1 MMSEGI
7 NKEKWILVAF
17 LTLLLF
23 AALTAH
29 ASAWYDTDWGYRK
42 SFTVNNTGSE
52 LTDYQIMFTVN
63 RSAGSDSGTTVY
75 LDGKCAEDYDDIRFV
90 AADDIT
96 LYSYWIENSN
106 STIASVWVNFTSL
119 PTGDTIAYL
128 YYGNSGASAVSDG
141 DATFPFF
148 DHFDGDALDTDKW
161 TVDSGTPLVSGSVL
175 NLSGSI
181 TQKISGKTS
190 FGYNYRFE
198 IRGYHPSNNQ
208 AVFGFWS
215 SSEHRTM
222 WLGRAANTNDYVQ
235 TRDGPTYTLTDDG
248 IDRSGTTYYIY
259 GGVTRS
265 GASDFYIDRVFRR
278 TLTTHIPTDDMP
290 IALTCE
296 ANKGT
301 VCVDWVLVRKYFATE
316 PTVSAWESEEEVPP
330 YWIIADFTGTPTSG
344 GLPLTVYFTDTST
357 VNNCTID
364 TWQWAFGDSTSNSTA
379 QNPAHTYTTTGLY
392 DVILTI
398 TNTSFSLTNST
409 IKADYINV
417 TSGGATPT
425 PTTPT
430 PTPTVTVTGT
440 TPTATGTVPPSEVN
454 QTTVGETWIRWV
466 WDDPGELVDIYIDG
480 VKAEEWVSNTTQS
493 YRITG
498 LNPSERHI
506 LSLYRAGNVTLI
518 DEQEATT
525 LPATWL
531 IVSVLAISIFFAVCV
546 ILSRDIYRVLLCST
560 ISCISSAFLAM
571 IGVGHPWGI
580 SIIGIIVALL
590 TGVITVLVVLEFR
603 RGDEDE

>member
-1 MMSEGI
+1 MNDSR
-7 NKEKWILVAF
+7 WITLAF

-344 GLPLTVYFTDTST
+344 NLPLTVYFTSSST
-357 VNNCTID
+357 ANNCTID
-364 TWQWAFGDSTSNSTA
+364 TWQWSFGDSTSNSTS

-430 PTPTVTVTGT
+430 PTPTVTG
-440 TPTATGTVPPSEVN
+440 TATVPTQEPAQPGRISPMAFVVLMFMVCGLTLYTFADNANRNYLYIATAAIAMILAFLCGTF
-454 QTTVGETWIRWV
+454 
-466 WDDPGELVDIYIDG
+466 L
-480 VKAEEWVSNTTQS
+480 
-493 YRITG
+493 ITG
-498 LNPSERHI
+498 YITEDFV
-506 LSLYRAGNVTLI
+506 VT
-518 DEQEATT
+518 DVEAS
-525 LPATWL
+525 
-531 IVSVLAISIFFAVCV
+531 INESVLSTYAVHQAQIIDIGTGYFFTFWGVVMLIITILAV
-546 ILSRDIYRVLLCST
+546 IELLRE
-560 ISCISSAFLAM
+560 
-571 IGVGHPWGI
+571 PQ
-580 SIIGIIVALL
+580 
-590 TGVITVLVVLEFR
+590 R
-603 RGDEDE
+603 RYEE